1 MLARLAGLIWY
12 RSKALLVAAA
22 VLAVVGGGLGSTLFD
37 KLTAGGLSDT
47 GAESG
52 RAAKVLEEA
61 GQGAP
66 NLMLL
71 VTTPQD
77 VDSAEATEAGTRLT
91 RRLADEPG
99 LRNVSSYWTAG
110 KPPQLRSE
118 NKRQALVVATLVG
131 DETAAGKRLDALLP
145 RYEGEQEGLDV
156 TAGGYAMFQ
165 KESAALSQEDATKGE
180 MITFPVT
187 LVVLVLIF
195 GSIVSALLPLIVAFF
210 SMLVGMGVMWLLASV
225 TDLSV
230 FSMSVVTLLGL
241 GLAIDYCLLMVN
253 RYREELGSASPEQA
267 LRRTMATAGRT
278 VTFSAV
284 TVAVVLAG
292 LIFFPLQA
300 VRSLAYGGI
309 ITALLSAVAALTVLP
324 ALFVVLGPRI
334 EKGRILGSR
343 RPESTAEN
351 AENGFWHRLAV
362 FVMRRPVPVATLAML
377 VLLVLGAPALGIK
390 LGMPDERSMPET
402 SQSRQVATA
411 IREGFDSAEVNAL
424 QVVAERTPESGDSVH
439 RYAAELS
446 RLPQVGRIDTT
457 AGSYAD
463 GELLEPGT
471 AQHQR
476 FNIGD
481 GTYFSVVPSSGSAQ
495 AAIDLL
501 GEIRAVDSPF
511 PVLIGGKAAVNE
523 DTTDSI
529 GNRLP
534 YALGAV
540 AVAMVVLLFLLTGS
554 VLLPLLALV
563 LSGLSLTATFG
574 ALVWIFQD
582 GHLASLLGDFTVT
595 GSIGSIVPVML
606 FALAFGLAMDYQ
618 VFMLSRIREEYERT
632 GSETAA
638 VAMGLER
645 IGRMVTAAA
654 VLISIVFLAFL
665 VSDITFVKAYG
676 VGLPLAVLMDAT
688 VVRGAL
694 LPAAMRLGGKAM
706 WWAPGP
712 LRRLHARFGISE
724 SGPPAGPAP
733 AVSSREH
740 QAV

>member
-1 MLARLAGLIWY
+1 MLARLADLIWY
-12 RSKALLVAAA
+12 RSKALLVAVAL
-22 VLAVVGGGLGSTLFD
+22 LAVVGGGLSATLFD
-37 KLTAGGLSDT
+37 RLITGGLSDT

-52 RAAKVLEEA
+52 QAAQVLEEA

-66 NLMLL
+66 NLTLR
-71 VTTPQD
+71 VTARQG
-77 VDSAEATEAGTRLT
+77 VDSAEATRAGSLLT
-91 RRLADEPG
+91 RRLAEEPA
-99 LRNVSSYWTAG
+99 LRNVSSYWASG
-110 KPPQLRSE
+110 KSPQLRST
-118 NKRQALVVATLVG
+118 NRQQALVVATIVG
-131 DETAAGKRLDALLP
+131 DETSAGQRLEELLP
-145 RYEGEQEGLDV
+145 RYEGKQEGLEV
-156 TAGGYAMFQ
+156 TAGGYALFQ
-165 KESAALSQEDATKGE
+165 KESAALSQKDATKGE
-180 MITFPVT
+180 MIAFPVT
-187 LVVLVLIF
+187 LVVLVMIF

-210 SMLVGMGVMWLLASV
+210 SMLVGMGLMWLLAGV

-230 FSMSVVTLLGL
+230 FAMSVVTLLGL

-253 RYREELGSASPEQA
+253 RYREELGSVSKEHA

-334 EKGRILGSR
+334 EKGRLLGRR
-343 RPESTAEN
+343 RPQPSADN
-351 AENGFWHRLAV
+351 AETGFWHRLAV
-362 FVMRRPVPVATLAML
+362 FVMRRPVPIATLAML

-390 LGMPDERSMPET
+390 LGMPDERSMPES

-411 IREGFDSAEVNAL
+411 VREGFGSAEANAL
-424 QVVAERTPESGDSVH
+424 QVVAEKTPRSGVSVE

-446 RLPQVGRIDTT
+446 RLPHAGRIDTT
-457 AGSYAD
+457 SGSYAD
-463 GELLEPGT
+463 GKLLAPATE
-471 AQHQR
+471 QHKR
-476 FNIGD
+476 FDLGD

-495 AAIDLL
+495 AATDLV
-501 GEIRAVDSPF
+501 GEIRAVDAPF
-511 PVLIGGKAAVNE
+511 PTLVGGMAAVNE
-523 DTTDSI
+523 DTTASLS
-529 GNRLP
+529 GRLP
-534 YALGAV
+534 YALAAV

-574 ALVWIFQD
+574 ALVWIFQE
-582 GHLASLLGDFTVT
+582 GHLAFLFGDFTVT
-595 GSIGSIVPVML
+595 GTITSIVPVML
-606 FALAFGLAMDYQ
+606 FALSFGLAMDYQ
-618 VFMLSRIREEYERT
+618 VFMLARIREEYEHAR
-632 GSETAA
+632 SETAA

-688 VVRGAL
+688 IVRGAL
-694 LPAAMRLGGKAM
+694 LPAAMRLGGNAM

-724 SGPPAGPAP
+724 SGPMTGPDST
-733 AVSSREH
+733 VSSRVH
-740 QAV
+740 QSA